1 MKIDLA
7 IRPVVPTISI
17 RITHNQAIRFSSI
30 VKEGSLRYRG
40 RIEMNVKM
48 MVIGGSGAGKTHVM
62 ATFPKVYALMTEPE
76 GEITW
81 ECKPALKKNIVGVA
95 DLRPATNEELKDL
108 FEKKLGESIA
118 TAKKLQQEGK
128 VETLGIDNF
137 TYLINNRWEYEC
149 QYNTQYSKQG
159 EVNKLAMYAEL
170 GRWAY
175 KFVLMSVLTFKGNVV
190 VNCHEQMENEEAL
203 LRKPNSDNPIVPNII
218 GGFRNTAE
226 GMFSLVVYLSK
237 ISRNG
242 KLEYWARTNMGNRR
256 NAKSRFPLPAT
267 LRDLSYKV
275 IQESITKQQ

>member
-1 MKIDLA
+1 
-7 IRPVVPTISI
+7 
-17 RITHNQAIRFSSI
+17 
-30 VKEGSLRYRG
+30 
-40 RIEMNVKM
+40 
-48 MVIGGSGAGKTHVM
+48 
-62 ATFPKVYALMTEPE
+62 
-76 GEITW
+76 
-81 ECKPALKKNIVGVA
+81 
-95 DLRPATNEELKDL
+95 
-108 FEKKLGESIA
+108 
-118 TAKKLQQEGK
+118 
-128 VETLGIDNF
+128 
-137 TYLINNRWEYEC
+137 
-149 QYNTQYSKQG
+149 
-159 EVNKLAMYAEL
+159 
-170 GRWAY
+170 
-175 KFVLMSVLTFKGNVV
+175 VLMSVLTFKGNVV